1 MGEYWEVQPTTHPRG
16 QGPGPPSRALPATR
30 GSARTQ
36 QPPASLGLT
45 STSSPTQPCPP
56 SQPLLTGCLLCGNI
70 ALAAAAALLP
80 GNSILRSISNFNPAE
95 VN

>member
-1 MGEYWEVQPTTHPRG
+1 MGGSAHNPP
-16 QGPGPPSRALPATR
+16 QGPGPGASQPCTPSDKGVRQNTAAT
-30 GSARTQ
+30 
-36 QPPASLGLT
+36 ASLGLT

-56 SQPLLTGCLLCGNI
+56 GQPLLTGCLLCGNI
-70 ALAAAAALLP
+70 ALAAAAALFP